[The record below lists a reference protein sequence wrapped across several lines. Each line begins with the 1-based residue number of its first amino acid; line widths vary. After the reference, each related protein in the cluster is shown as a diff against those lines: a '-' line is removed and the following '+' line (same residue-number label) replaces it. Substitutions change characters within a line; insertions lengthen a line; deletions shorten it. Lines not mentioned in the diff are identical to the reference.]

1 MRMNTMIHVEG
12 DMGQSEKAYPGN
24 VYFKLK
30 FQRFGNYK
38 M

>member
-1 MRMNTMIHVEG
+1 MRMNTMIYVEG
-12 DMGQSEKAYPGN
+12 DMGQSEKAYLRN
-24 VYFKLK
+24 VDFKLK